1 MLNFFTG
8 VQPDENGDYIIDDM
22 VLTKA
27 QIKSYFGL
35 PDGGSFTSAGKKGE
49 KFRWP
54 NGEMPYE

>member
-1 MLNFFTG
+1 
-8 VQPDENGDYIIDDM
+8 M

-27 QIKSYFGL
+27 QIKRYFGL